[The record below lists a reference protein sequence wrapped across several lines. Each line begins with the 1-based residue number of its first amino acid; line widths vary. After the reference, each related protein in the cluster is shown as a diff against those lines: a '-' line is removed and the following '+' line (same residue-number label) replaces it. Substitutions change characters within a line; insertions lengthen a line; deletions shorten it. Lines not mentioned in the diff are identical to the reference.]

1 MKSKTS
7 LSTASKSLGKPP
19 VDAQKQLS
27 RTVKAATLMDINQAS
42 EYVAQTAGQIF
53 EKNNESIAVSE
64 FRLKEAQLALDRI
77 DTEIIELER
86 ELKNLSPT
94 ISSEPAIKE
103 DETNAK

>member
-7 LSTASKSLGKPP
+7 FSAAPKSLGKLP
-19 VDAQKQLS
+19 VEAQKQLS
-27 RTVKAATLMDINQAS
+27 HTVKASTLMDINQAS
-42 EYVAQTAGQIF
+42 EHVAQTAGLVF
-53 EKNNESIAVSE
+53 EKNNEPIAVSE
-64 FRLKEAQLALDRI
+64 FRLKEAQRALDEI

-94 ISSEPAIKE
+94 ISSGPTTKE